1 MSQVWNNSSCDFT
14 ACTPAA
20 SITYSYHS
28 GYRNWVR
35 RLSPVHTIRKGGA
48 KAPPFSVFCLISRSS
63 ASAGPRKPCRG
74 EPRLVTVFRLCIADT
89 IRRVYME
96 LGFLLAPHFAHGFYL
111 VCKLS
116 NPAFISISQRLNTG
130 PQWSQFDFTG
140 LTAFNELCQR
150 PNRYLAASQ
159 LD

>member
-1 MSQVWNNSSCDFT
+1 MLQILISF
-14 ACTPAA
+14 
-20 SITYSYHS
+20 
-28 GYRNWVR
+28 VR
-35 RLSPVHTIRKGGA
+35 RERSYLSFYKNPPGRRPGGFA
-48 KAPPFSVFCLISRSS
+48 VWTFRISRSN
-63 ASAGPRKPCRG
+63 ASADPRKPCRDG
-74 EPRLVTVFRLCIADT
+74 PRLVTVFRLCIADT

>member
-1 MSQVWNNSSCDFT
+1 MS
-14 ACTPAA
+14 PR
-20 SITYSYHS
+20 S
-28 GYRNWVR
+28 GVKLPRPR
-35 RLSPVHTIRKGGA
+35 RSRGRAEIRDHGRLTRG
-48 KAPPFSVFCLISRSS
+48 RSS
-63 ASAGPRKPCRG
+63 KSRERNAPCFSILSHLLTCQSSGSADPRMPCRDG
-74 EPRLVTVFRLCIADT
+74 PRLVTVFRLCIADT